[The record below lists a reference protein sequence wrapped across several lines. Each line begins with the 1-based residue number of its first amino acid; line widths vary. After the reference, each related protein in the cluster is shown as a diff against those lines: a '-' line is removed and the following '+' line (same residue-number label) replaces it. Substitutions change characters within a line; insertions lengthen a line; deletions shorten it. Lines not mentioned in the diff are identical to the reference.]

1 MFVPQQS
8 LLRVLHFD
16 CNFLSCHTAVR
27 SGKVGT
33 HCHPNLLAG
42 EDWNSP
48 EMWKTSGCGADC
60 HGSFGTAASGI
71 SHGSCVIV
79 EAGRGHPEEGEW
91 GALAG
96 L

>member
-1 MFVPQQS
+1 MAQNYTFSTVFVPQQS

-60 HGSFGTAASGI
+60 HGSFGTAAL
-71 SHGSCVIV
+71 
-79 EAGRGHPEEGEW
+79 GHKPW
-91 GALAG
+91 QLCHC
-96 L
+96 